1 MGGFAKSKTGRFWG
15 DLRRN
20 FPKQG
25 VAQDEDLGRTQPD
38 FVEQPRFQSHHRDLA
53 ASEEIGLGRALVL
66 HELMNATPHAHNI
79 YNDARRSYINTP
91 HANCTEPTA
100 NSTKPPRFGGLEGD
114 LTRHTHTTDTQLH
127 EEVTS
132 TLN

>member
-1 MGGFAKSKTGRFWG
+1 MVGRGAEGTNDENSENMVTWRVGGFAKSKTGRFWG

-53 ASEEIGLGRALVL
+53 ASRVEIGLGRALDL
-66 HELMNATPHAHNI
+66 HELMNATPN
-79 YNDARRSYINTP
+79 
-91 HANCTEPTA
+91 
-100 NSTKPPRFGGLEGD
+100 
-114 LTRHTHTTDTQLH
+114 
-127 EEVTS
+127 
-132 TLN
+132 